1 MEQPIAVTRQSFD
14 DWMIPVYAPADFIL
28 VREKAHRFGI
38 SRGNPI
44 LISPEALPSMLW
56 ATPIRRC

>member
-28 VREKAHRFGI
+28 VRGEGSQVWDQQGKSYI
-38 SRGNPI
+38 DS
-44 LISPEALPSMLW
+44 LEALPSMLW
-56 ATPIRRC
+56 AMPIRRC